1 MTITRSS
8 SPLATAAPVPAVIDR
23 IVSGLT
29 VTSAVGAGPMAGLLF
44 AFSASVMSAL
54 RTQPAASAIATM
66 QSANVTILNPVFLLL
81 FVGTTAA
88 CVLLAC
94 TAPFAHTGAPVVR
107 VLGAVLFVVGCIA
120 VTAAI
125 NVPMNNTLAA
135 VDPATPGAA
144 SYWVTYLHRW
154 TLRNDVRTGA
164 WVVACIVLTVTVT
177 R

>member
-1 MTITRSS
+1 
-8 SPLATAAPVPAVIDR
+8 
-23 IVSGLT
+23 
-29 VTSAVGAGPMAGLLF
+29 MAGLLF
-44 AFSASVMSAL
+44 A
-54 RTQPAASAIATM
+54 
-66 QSANVTILNPVFLLL
+66 

-88 CVLLAC
+88 CVLLGC

-125 NVPMNNTLAA
+125 SIPMNNTLAA
-135 VDPATPGAA
+135 VDPVTPGAA

-154 TLRNDVRTGA
+154 TLWDDVRTGA
-164 WVVACIVLTVTVT
+164 SVLACIVLTVAAT